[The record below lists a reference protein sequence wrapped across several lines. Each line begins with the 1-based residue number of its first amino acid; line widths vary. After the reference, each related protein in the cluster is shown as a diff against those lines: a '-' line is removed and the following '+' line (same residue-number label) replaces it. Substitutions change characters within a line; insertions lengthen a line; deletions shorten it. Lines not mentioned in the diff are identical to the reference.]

1 MTKEQLHIRVRE
13 FLRDAHAQVR
23 EFSDELINDTLAD
36 AVNYLNQIYFLNETV
51 VKESGEVVILPSQLL
66 NVRQVLVNGKPCEV
80 KPRDLLTKEVYVS
93 VGEDLQTLKVF
104 NAGTKPQVEILANF
118 AVEFD
123 EKFDISPL
131 FMNAIV
137 YYACAELSQ
146 IALRENSLNYAVAFG
161 KRFEG
166 ELLRLNKLFYNAFTG
181 V

>member
-1 MTKEQLHIRVRE
+1 MTKEQLHNRVRE
-13 FLRDAHAQVR
+13 FLRDAHTEVR
-23 EFSDELINDTLAD
+23 EFSDGLIDDTLAD
-36 AVNYLNQIYFLNETV
+36 AVNYLNQIYFLNEVV
-51 VKESGEVVILPSQLL
+51 VKEVGEVVILPSQLL
-66 NVRQVLVNGKPCEV
+66 NVRQVLVNSKPCEV
-80 KPRDLLTKEVYVS
+80 KPRDLLEREIFVS

-146 IALRENSLNYAVAFG
+146 IALRENSLSYAVAFG

>member
-1 MTKEQLHIRVRE
+1 MTKEQLHNRVRE
-13 FLRDAHAQVR
+13 FLRDAHAEVR

-36 AVNYLNQIYFLNETV
+36 AVNYLNQIYFLNEVV
-51 VKESGEVVILPSQLL
+51 VKEVGEVVILPSQLL
-66 NVRQVLVNGKPCEV
+66 CVRQILVNGKPCEV
-80 KPRDLLTKEVYVS
+80 KPRDLLEKEAFVS
-93 VGEDLQTLKVF
+93 VGEDLQTLRVF
-104 NAGTKPQVEILANF
+104 NAGTAPRVEALVNLAL
-118 AVEFD
+118 EFD
-123 EKFDISPL
+123 ERFDISPL
-131 FMNAIV
+131 FMNAVV